1 MAYIANAIWQF
12 KKILTLEYISAL
24 ETVEDLDADEW
35 NELVSKTLNVFVSMT
50 MSKVERQ
57 NVILEYGIWKS
68 VRDTLDKSNF
78 DDTDDNIELKITCD
92 VMTKKIEEIPS
103 FFGSVDFQAFGELP
117 SRTSEKV
124 CCICKSQ
131 CDQEDEEGDIICTE
145 CINRGY

>member
-78 DDTDDNIELKITCD
+78 DDTDDNIELKLQ
-92 VMTKKIEEIPS
+92 M
-103 FFGSVDFQAFGELP
+103 L
-117 SRTSEKV
+117 
-124 CCICKSQ
+124 
-131 CDQEDEEGDIICTE
+131 
-145 CINRGY
+145 